1 MAIATAN
8 VAINMNNWQFY
19 ETTDLQVTSTQITET
34 HGNDM
39 RTTLYLG
46 SGFSG
51 GVETGILS
59 GELHE
64 IYHYLN
70 GSEQWRVMGLTA
82 RDATVVASYLEN
94 DSPAVLS
101 YLFAG
106 NDTFNGSAS
115 ADQLNGYNGND
126 KINGG
131 LGADRINGGAGN
143 DTITWGNGDIVNGA
157 AGTDV
162 LKLSIDLNLVS
173 LANTK
178 IKNIETINMVGGG
191 QNTLTIGTS
200 DVLALSSSTDTI
212 KITGDDNDI
221 VNIDVPSLGT
231 PTPQGAFMRYEFG
244 LAILLIESDVNVV

>member
-1 MAIATAN
+1 MAVATAFA
-8 VAINMNNWQFY
+8 AINMNNWQFH
-19 ETTDLQVTSTQITET
+19 ELNQLIIAPDQVTAYEA
-34 HGNDM
+34 GNT
-39 RTTLYLG
+39 RTTYYQG
-46 SGFSG
+46 SGFGGDETNGVTSG
-51 GVETGILS
+51 TVTGIEHNLGDTVQYRITGLS
-59 GELHE
+59 HSAATLSDHLETQSSAFLPFLFSGAD
-64 IYHYLN
+64 I
-70 GSEQWRVMGLTA
+70 LT
-82 RDATVVASYLEN
+82 
-94 DSPAVLS
+94 
-101 YLFAG
+101 
-106 NDTFNGSAS
+106 GSAS